1 MKINEIKDFI
11 EQIDTGINKN
21 ELHITKI
28 IDNANAI
35 HYDVDY
41 RGFIVEKNSEILDS
55 KIISA
60 KLEAFAKLEEQLS
73 YDGYELISFETITES
88 SNIDYKI
95 EIEDID
101 TGDLYENVQYSLNNK
116 TSISDVYKILEKA
129 ILEINDDI
137 ELFADK
143 QKSDTRGR

>member
-1 MKINEIKDFI
+1 MISS
-11 EQIDTGINKN
+11 
-21 ELHITKI
+21 L
-28 IDNANAI
+28 
-35 HYDVDY
+35 
-41 RGFIVEKNSEILDS
+41 IVEKNSEILDS

-60 KLEAFAKLEEQLS
+60 KLEDFAKLEEQLS

-88 SNIDYKI
+88 SNIGYKI

-137 ELFADK
+137 ELFAEK

>member
-41 RGFIVEKNSEILDS
+41 RGFIVEKNSETLDS

-60 KLEAFAKLEEQLS
+60 KLEDFAKLEEQLS

-88 SNIDYKI
+88 SNIGYKI
-95 EIEDID
+95 EIEDMI
-101 TGDLYENVQYSLNNK
+101 TGQIYESTNEVDRVHSP
-116 TSISDVYKILEKA
+116 TEKA
-129 ILEINDDI
+129 VGTAICELWDAI
-137 ELFADK
+137 EKDREEEK
-143 QKSDTRGR
+143 QKSNERGR

>member
-21 ELHITKI
+21 ELQITKI

-41 RGFIVEKNSEILDS
+41 RGFIVEKNSETLDS

-60 KLEAFAKLEEQLS
+60 KLEDFAKLEEQLS

-88 SNIDYKI
+88 SNIGYKI

-137 ELFADK
+137 ELFAEK

>member
-1 MKINEIKDFI
+1 MKINDIKDFI
-11 EQIDTGINKN
+11 EQIDTCINKN

-35 HYDVDY
+35 HYAVDY
-41 RGFIVEKNSEILDS
+41 RVFIFEKNSEILDS

-60 KLEAFAKLEEQLS
+60 KLEDFSKLEEQLT

-88 SNIDYKI
+88 SNIGYKI
-95 EIEDID
+95 EIEDIN
-101 TGDLYENVQYSLNNK
+101 TGDLYENIQYSMNNK